1 MKKYKVFLLS
11 LISFFILCN
20 GVKATTLRDL
30 YNDLSAL
37 EKSYA
42 AAQKKKNL
50 TQAEM
55 NNVRASIAST
65 EAEIRQ
71 AQSDITQAEKDI
83 AKSEEDINKKK
94 EETNQ
99 MLLYLQLS
107 NSKGNSMLEYVFEA
121 DNYTDFIYRYSVVTQ
136 MSDYNQGLVDELNT
150 LVKQLNSKKETLAL
164 KQTELAKKKNDLQA
178 KYLIVQAQ
186 YKSDED
192 DSMDVA
198 TQISDKKKLIKK
210 YENMG
215 CSRNQNINS
224 CGSAQAV
231 DGWTYP
237 LNSFRQSSNYGWDE
251 NRYHYAVDLGTGE
264 GSPVKAV
271 ANGIVLSSGLTRTLA
286 TCNYNGSSP
295 YLAAP
300 SRNCHCGGYVI
311 QIQHNMPNGSS
322 YVSLYMHLLSA
333 SVSVGDKV
341 TGGQVIASSGG
352 GPQEAKKWV
361 DHCTG
366 GPHLHFTMSYGAS
379 PIGTSSVAGSTFD
392 PVKFFPAMKG
402 IGSSYRG

>member
-1 MKKYKVFLLS
+1 MKKYQYVILFFSVFFS
-11 LISFFILCN
+11 LCCS
-20 GVKATTLRDL
+20 VQATTLQDL
-30 YNDLSAL
+30 YNDLSSL

-42 AAQKKKNL
+42 AAQKK
-50 TQAEM
+50 
-55 NNVRASIAST
+55 NVRASIASA

-237 LNSFRQSSNYGWDE
+237 LNSFHQSSNYGWD
-251 NRYHYAVDLGTGE
+251 VDLGTGE

-333 SVSVGDKV
+333 NVSVGDKV